1 MSSDRHA
8 ALAERAAAI
17 LRANDTGSS
26 IRAAPRLYPH
36 QWSWD
41 AAFIAIGLAEL
52 SIDRAVQEMRS
63 LFRGQWKNGMIPQI
77 VFNPD
82 VPDDA
87 YFPDATRW
95 DVAASSPD
103 APQGVA
109 TSGIIQPP
117 VHAIALRMIC
127 DRAEPEQARA
137 IATEFFDPLLE
148 WHRYLLTVRDPEFS
162 GLVTIIHPWESGMDN
177 SPRWDRAMARI
188 EVPNGELPP
197 FERRDLAH
205 VSDPAQRPTDAD
217 YARFMWIVELLKRG
231 GYRVDQLYR
240 DLPFRVKDVFASA
253 ILVAAN
259 ESLHRIASLADADF
273 DDLTLIETW
282 IERGREGIAEQ
293 WDTALGKC
301 SDLDLVDGEP
311 VNVSTIANFAP
322 LLAGQVTTEIRA
334 ALMRMWESSAFVGH
348 PDNRW
353 PLPPSTSPRDPHFL
367 STRYWRGPVWP
378 VMNWLF
384 SWAWDRIG
392 EDDLAERLRVASLD
406 QVATAGFAEYV
417 EPFTGEALG
426 SADQSWTAAAVLNWL
441 GAPTR

>member
-1 MSSDRHA
+1 
-8 ALAERAAAI
+8 
-17 LRANDTGSS
+17 
-26 IRAAPRLYPH
+26 
-36 QWSWD
+36 
-41 AAFIAIGLAEL
+41 
-52 SIDRAVQEMRS
+52 
-63 LFRGQWKNGMIPQI
+63 
-77 VFNPD
+77 
-82 VPDDA
+82 
-87 YFPDATRW
+87 
-95 DVAASSPD
+95 
-103 APQGVA
+103 
-109 TSGIIQPP
+109 
-117 VHAIALRMIC
+117 
-127 DRAEPEQARA
+127 
-137 IATEFFDPLLE
+137 
-148 WHRYLLTVRDPEFS
+148 
-162 GLVTIIHPWESGMDN
+162 MDN

-188 EVPNGELPP
+188 EVPHGDLPP

-406 QVATAGFAEYV
+406 QIATAGFAEYV

-441 GAPTR
+441 GAPAR